1 MKPIVTEVAFAE
13 LMPIIEDAFAQG
25 LTVTL
30 PVTGNSMRPL
40 FLHKRDQVILA
51 ACDATTLRRG
61 DVPLYQ
67 RANGQFV
74 LHRIVRVYPQTFTL
88 VGDAQTELETGL
100 EKERIKAVMIGFI
113 RKNKKVMCTSFFYR
127 LYVTVWGWLRPLR
140 PYIFAVRRR
149 MRGVR

>member
-40 FLHKRDQVILA
+40 FVHKRDQVVLA
-51 ACDATTLRRG
+51 ACNATALKRG

-67 RANGQFV
+67 RANGQYV

-88 VGDAQTELETGL
+88 VGDAQTELEVGL
-100 EKERIKAVMIGFI
+100 EKERVKAVMIGYI
-113 RKNKKVMCTSFFYR
+113 RKGKKASCRSFRYR
-127 LYVTVWGWLRPLR
+127 CYVAIWSLLRPLR
-140 PYIFAVRRR
+140 PFIFAVRRR